1 MYSLATIKAMQDKHT
16 IKAKKLKLI
25 PYIAKYDG
33 DTEVFKMPF
42 MGYYL
47 PKGFEVTDNRYF
59 VDSSGFGSGWEAAM
73 TANQFLTRVKKGLAY
88 GIYEAGQFQVYI
100 QEYKVL

>member
-1 MYSLATIKAMQDKHT
+1 MYSLETIKSMQDEHT
-16 IKAKKLKLI
+16 IKAKRQKLV
-25 PYIAKYDG
+25 PYIAKHDG
-33 DTEVFKMPF
+33 DVNVFKMPF

-47 PKGFEVTDNRYF
+47 PKGYEVTDNRYF
-59 VDSSGFGSGWEAAM
+59 VDSSGFGSEGEGAL
-73 TANQFLTRVKKGLAY
+73 TINQFLARVKQGLAY

>member
-1 MYSLATIKAMQDKHT
+1 MYSLETIKSMQDEHT
-16 IKAKKLKLI
+16 VKAKRLKLK
-25 PYIAKYDG
+25 PYIAKLDG
-33 DTEVFKMPF
+33 DKDVFKMPF

-47 PKGFEVTDNRYF
+47 PKGFKITENKYF
-59 VDSSGFGSGWEAAM
+59 VDNSGFGSESELAL
-73 TANQFLTRVKKGLAY
+73 TANQFLTKVKQGLAY

>member
-1 MYSLATIKAMQDKHT
+1 MYSLETIKSMQDEHT
-16 IKAKKLKLI
+16 VKAKRLKLK
-25 PYIAKYDG
+25 PYIAKLDG
-33 DTEVFKMPF
+33 DVNVFKMPF

-47 PKGFEVTDNRYF
+47 PKGFEVTDNKYF
-59 VDSSGFGSGWEAAM
+59 VDNSGFGSDGELAL
-73 TANQFLTRVKKGLAY
+73 TASQFLSKVKQGLAY

>member
-1 MYSLATIKAMQDKHT
+1 MYSLETIKSMQDEHT
-16 IKAKKLKLI
+16 VEAKRLKLK
-25 PYIAKYDG
+25 PYIAKLDG

-47 PKGFEVTDNRYF
+47 PKGFEATDNRYF
-59 VDSSGFGSGWEAAM
+59 VDNSGFGSESEPAL
-73 TANQFLTRVKKGLAY
+73 TARQFLTKVKQGLAY